1 MAAAGG
7 RRLSGEVVERVLFA
21 LVAQHC
27 LEPASKLACVSWVQE
42 RVAISSCPPFD
53 DQAAYAAMDFLLD
66 ALEEIAAGIFDRTAN
81 LLNLSCD
88 VIFVDTS
95 STYWEADV
103 PDEEI
108 ELPSPKTDHQPK
120 PKATKQD
127 DPPSPTQ
134 PPCPPFP

>member
-66 ALEEIAAGIFDRTAN
+66 ALEEIAAGIFDRTAHPRH
-81 LLNLSCD
+81 LSCD
-88 VIFVDTS
+88 LILLS
-95 STYWEADV
+95 
-103 PDEEI
+103 
-108 ELPSPKTDHQPK
+108 PSPPYRGR
-120 PKATKQD
+120 
-127 DPPSPTQ
+127 
-134 PPCPPFP
+134 